1 MKNIMDWIVS
11 EKIAKNG
18 WNASAIVNGL
28 ELYKISVSCKHDGCQ
43 EGHFC
48 YGFTPAQYVQTDS
61 GGYWIDEDYEWGAC
75 ECCEGKNYAACP
87 KCSDEARKAR
97 VRLYRDWR
105 NAGEPSKVAFQH
117 AINGDVIQSLPIDG
131 ALLSEAK

>member
-1 MKNIMDWIVS
+1 MKNIMDWMIT
-11 EKIAKNG
+11 EKIAKNDF
-18 WNASAIVNGL
+18 NASAIVNGL
-28 ELYKISVSCKHDGCQ
+28 ELYKLL
-43 EGHFC
+43 
-48 YGFTPAQYVQTDS
+48 TD
-61 GGYWIDEDYEWGAC
+61 DE
-75 ECCEGKNYAACP
+75 
-87 KCSDEARKAR
+87 RKAR